1 MKKLVIATRLHLGR
15 ASSPPLD
22 ETIKNHLSNLKT
34 IADDRRLIEEYEIEV
49 VIAVDATPKIE
60 HYDYVQSV
68 RNALDSFVV
77 NINNKNNT
85 GRNINNNNN
94 RSNIHILPVTPW
106 GKFVQAL
113 NSLVLYSNT
122 QLKADLIMFISAEV
136 NLSSSTVSTL
146 CQHVIE
152 NENVIVAG
160 AALNGH
166 QYHAT
171 TAAVGS
177 DDDDDA
183 HRRRR
188 QREVPLTG
196 RTTPWNTLCVWDL
209 DKLSLTG
216 FSTVSDLGTSAGV
229 EECVAI
235 ALLQKLFP
243 KSEARLVKV
252 NDIEWDEESLQED
265 EERYKWHQE
274 KMKSKLERAGC
285 QLELLKLSGTVV
297 HC

>member
-1 MKKLVIATRLHLGR
+1 MKKKLVIATRLHLGR
-15 ASSPPLD
+15 ASSPPSD
-22 ETIKNHLSNLKT
+22 ETIKSILLNLKT
-34 IADDRRLIEEYEIEV
+34 IADDRRLIEEYEIVV

-60 HYDYVQSV
+60 NYDYVQSV
-68 RNALDSFVV
+68 RNALDSIVV
-77 NINNKNNT
+77 NINKNNT
-85 GRNINNNNN
+85 AKINNNN
-94 RSNIHILPVTPW
+94 NIHILPVTPW

-166 QYHAT
+166 QYHA
-171 TAAVGS
+171 AAAAAAAA
-177 DDDDDA
+177 DDA
-183 HRRRR
+183 HNRRR
-188 QREVPLTG
+188 REVPLTG

-252 NDIEWDEESLQED
+252 DDIEWDEESLQED

-274 KMKSKLERAGC
+274 KMKSKLERAGR

>member
-1 MKKLVIATRLHLGR
+1 MKKKLVIATRLHLGR
-15 ASSPPLD
+15 ASSPPSD
-22 ETIKNHLSNLKT
+22 ETIKSILLNLKT
-34 IADDRRLIEEYEIEV
+34 IADDRRLIEEYEIVV

-60 HYDYVQSV
+60 NYDYVQSV
-68 RNALDSFVV
+68 RNALDSIVV
-77 NINNKNNT
+77 NINKNNT
-85 GRNINNNNN
+85 AKINNNN
-94 RSNIHILPVTPW
+94 NIHILPVTPW

-166 QYHAT
+166 QYHA
-171 TAAVGS
+171 AAAAAAA
-177 DDDDDA
+177 DDDA
-183 HRRRR
+183 HNRRR
-188 QREVPLTG
+188 REVPLTG

-252 NDIEWDEESLQED
+252 DDIEWDEESLQED

-274 KMKSKLERAGC
+274 KMKSKLERAGR
-285 QLELLKLSGTVV
+285 QLELLTLSGTVV

>member
-1 MKKLVIATRLHLGR
+1 MKKKLVIATRLHLGR
-15 ASSPPLD
+15 ASSPPSD
-22 ETIKNHLSNLKT
+22 ETIKSILLNLKT
-34 IADDRRLIEEYEIEV
+34 IADDRRLIEEYEIVV

-60 HYDYVQSV
+60 NYDYVQSV
-68 RNALDSFVV
+68 RNALDSIVV
-77 NINNKNNT
+77 NINKNNT
-85 GRNINNNNN
+85 AKINNNN
-94 RSNIHILPVTPW
+94 NIHILPVTPW

-166 QYHAT
+166 QYHA
-171 TAAVGS
+171 AAAAAAA
-177 DDDDDA
+177 DDDA
-183 HRRRR
+183 HNRRR
-188 QREVPLTG
+188 REVPLTG

-252 NDIEWDEESLQED
+252 DDIEWDEESLQED

-274 KMKSKLERAGC
+274 KMKSKLERAGR

>member
-15 ASSPPLD
+15 ASSPPSD
-22 ETIKNHLSNLKT
+22 GTIKKVISNLKT

-77 NINNKNNT
+77 NINSKNNNT
-85 GRNINNNNN
+85 GSNINNNNDK
-94 RSNIHILPVTPW
+94 SNIHILPVTPW

-152 NENVIVAG
+152 NEHVIVAG

-166 QYHAT
+166 QYHA
-171 TAAVGS
+171 AVSTGS
-177 DDDDDA
+177 E
-183 HRRRR
+183 RQR

-252 NDIEWDEESLQED
+252 DDIEWNEKSLQED

-274 KMKSKLERAGC
+274 KMNSKLERAGR

-297 HC
+297 HL

>member
-1 MKKLVIATRLHLGR
+1 MKKKLVIATRLHLGR
-15 ASSPPLD
+15 ASSPPSD
-22 ETIKNHLSNLKT
+22 ETIKSILLNLKT
-34 IADDRRLIEEYEIEV
+34 IADDRRLIEEYEIVV

-60 HYDYVQSV
+60 NYDYVQSV
-68 RNALDSFVV
+68 RNALDSIVV
-77 NINNKNNT
+77 NINKNNT
-85 GRNINNNNN
+85 AKINNNN
-94 RSNIHILPVTPW
+94 NIHILPVTPW

-166 QYHAT
+166 QYHA
-171 TAAVGS
+171 AAAAAAAAA
-177 DDDDDA
+177 DDA
-183 HRRRR
+183 HNRRR
-188 QREVPLTG
+188 REVPLTG

-252 NDIEWDEESLQED
+252 DDIEWDEESLQED

-274 KMKSKLERAGC
+274 KMKSKLERAGR

>member
-15 ASSPPLD
+15 ASSPPSD
-22 ETIKNHLSNLKT
+22 ETIKKVLSNLKT

-77 NINNKNNT
+77 NINNKNNNT
-85 GRNINNNNN
+85 GSNINDNNN

-152 NENVIVAG
+152 NEHVIVAG

-166 QYHAT
+166 QYHAVST
-171 TAAVGS
+171 GS
-177 DDDDDA
+177 E
-183 HRRRR
+183 RQR

-252 NDIEWDEESLQED
+252 DDIEWNEKSLQED

-274 KMKSKLERAGC
+274 KMNSKLERAGR

-297 HC
+297 HL

>member
-1 MKKLVIATRLHLGR
+1 MKKKLVIATRLHLGR
-15 ASSPPLD
+15 ASSPPSD
-22 ETIKNHLSNLKT
+22 ETIKSILLNLKT
-34 IADDRRLIEEYEIEV
+34 IADDRRLIEEYEIVV

-60 HYDYVQSV
+60 NYDYVQSV
-68 RNALDSFVV
+68 RNALDSIVV
-77 NINNKNNT
+77 NINKNNT
-85 GRNINNNNN
+85 AKINNNN
-94 RSNIHILPVTPW
+94 NIHILPVTPW

-166 QYHAT
+166 QYHA
-171 TAAVGS
+171 AVSTGS

-188 QREVPLTG
+188 QRVVPLTG

-243 KSEARLVKV
+243 RSEARLVKV
-252 NDIEWDEESLQED
+252 DDIEWNEESLQED

-274 KMKSKLERAGC
+274 KMNSKLQRAGR
-285 QLELLKLSGTVV
+285 QLQLLKLSGTVV

>member
-1 MKKLVIATRLHLGR
+1 MKKKLVIATRLHLGR
-15 ASSPPLD
+15 ASSPPSD
-22 ETIKNHLSNLKT
+22 ETIKSILLNLKT
-34 IADDRRLIEEYEIEV
+34 IADDRRLIEEYEIVV

-60 HYDYVQSV
+60 NYDYVQSV
-68 RNALDSFVV
+68 RNALDSIVV
-77 NINNKNNT
+77 NINKNNT
-85 GRNINNNNN
+85 AKINNNN
-94 RSNIHILPVTPW
+94 NIHILPVTPW

-166 QYHAT
+166 QYHA
-171 TAAVGS
+171 AAAAAAAA
-177 DDDDDA
+177 DDDA
-183 HRRRR
+183 HNRRR
-188 QREVPLTG
+188 REVPLTG

-252 NDIEWDEESLQED
+252 DDIEWDEESLQED

-274 KMKSKLERAGC
+274 KMKSKLERAGR

>member
-15 ASSPPLD
+15 ASSPPSD
-22 ETIKNHLSNLKT
+22 ETIKNILSNLKT
-34 IADDRRLIEEYEIEV
+34 IGDDRRLIEEYEIEV

-77 NINNKNNT
+77 NINNKNDT
-85 GRNINNNNN
+85 GSNINNNNN
-94 RSNIHILPVTPW
+94 KSNIHILPVTPW

-113 NSLVLYSNT
+113 NSLVLYSST

-166 QYHAT
+166 QYHA
-171 TAAVGS
+171 AVSTGS

-188 QREVPLTG
+188 QRVVPLTG

-243 KSEARLVKV
+243 RSEARLVKV
-252 NDIEWDEESLQED
+252 DDIEWNEESLQED

-274 KMKSKLERAGC
+274 KMNSKLQRAGR
-285 QLELLKLSGTVV
+285 QLQLLKLSGTVV

>member
-1 MKKLVIATRLHLGR
+1 MKKKLVIATRLHLGR
-15 ASSPPLD
+15 ASSPPSD
-22 ETIKNHLSNLKT
+22 ETIKSILLNLKT
-34 IADDRRLIEEYEIEV
+34 IADDRRLIEEYEIVV

-60 HYDYVQSV
+60 NYDYVQSV
-68 RNALDSFVV
+68 RNALDSIVV
-77 NINNKNNT
+77 NINKNNT
-85 GRNINNNNN
+85 AKINNNN
-94 RSNIHILPVTPW
+94 NIHILPVTPW

-166 QYHAT
+166 QYHA
-171 TAAVGS
+171 AAAAAA
-177 DDDDDA
+177 DDA
-183 HRRRR
+183 HNRRR
-188 QREVPLTG
+188 REVPLTG

-252 NDIEWDEESLQED
+252 DDIEWDEESLQED

-274 KMKSKLERAGC
+274 KMKSKLERAGR

>member
-15 ASSPPLD
+15 ASSPPSD
-22 ETIKNHLSNLKT
+22 ETIKKVLSNLKT

-77 NINNKNNT
+77 NINSKNNNT
-85 GRNINNNNN
+85 GSNINDNNN

-152 NENVIVAG
+152 NEHVIVAG

-166 QYHAT
+166 QYHAVST
-171 TAAVGS
+171 GS
-177 DDDDDA
+177 E
-183 HRRRR
+183 RQR

-252 NDIEWDEESLQED
+252 DDIEWNEKSLQED

-274 KMKSKLERAGC
+274 KMNSKLERAGR

-297 HC
+297 HL

>member
-1 MKKLVIATRLHLGR
+1 MKKKLVIATRLHLGR
-15 ASSPPLD
+15 ASSPPSD
-22 ETIKNHLSNLKT
+22 ETIKSILLNLKT
-34 IADDRRLIEEYEIEV
+34 IADDRRLIEEYEIVV

-60 HYDYVQSV
+60 NYDYVQSV
-68 RNALDSFVV
+68 RNALDSIVV
-77 NINNKNNT
+77 NINKNNT
-85 GRNINNNNN
+85 AKINNNN
-94 RSNIHILPVTPW
+94 NIHILPVTPW

-166 QYHAT
+166 QYHA
-171 TAAVGS
+171 AAAAAAAA
-177 DDDDDA
+177 DDA
-183 HRRRR
+183 HNRRR
-188 QREVPLTG
+188 REVPLTG

-252 NDIEWDEESLQED
+252 DDIEWDEESLQED

-274 KMKSKLERAGC
+274 KMKSKLERAGR
-285 QLELLKLSGTVV
+285 QLELLTLSGTVV

>member
-15 ASSPPLD
+15 ASSPPSD
-22 ETIKNHLSNLKT
+22 ETIRKVLSNLKT

-77 NINNKNNT
+77 NINSKNNNT
-85 GRNINNNNN
+85 GSNINNNNN
-94 RSNIHILPVTPW
+94 NKSNIHILPVTPW

-152 NENVIVAG
+152 NEHVIVAG

-166 QYHAT
+166 QYQ
-171 TAAVGS
+171 
-177 DDDDDA
+177 
-183 HRRRR
+183 R

-252 NDIEWDEESLQED
+252 DDIEWNEKSLQED

-274 KMKSKLERAGC
+274 KMNSKLERAGR

-297 HC
+297 HL

>member
-15 ASSPPLD
+15 ASSPPSD
-22 ETIKNHLSNLKT
+22 ETIKKVLSNLKT

-77 NINNKNNT
+77 NINSKNNNT
-85 GRNINNNNN
+85 GSNINDNNN

-152 NENVIVAG
+152 NEHVIVAG

-166 QYHAT
+166 QYHAVST
-171 TAAVGS
+171 GS
-177 DDDDDA
+177 E
-183 HRRRR
+183 RQR

-196 RTTPWNTLCVWDL
+196 RTTPWNTLCVWDI

-252 NDIEWDEESLQED
+252 DDIEWNEKSLQED

-274 KMKSKLERAGC
+274 KMNSKLERAGR

-297 HC
+297 HL